1 MADYLRVADL
11 KYPKESM
18 VIVDLESKEELDKIE
33 SDKRFVI
40 RVELLMDGTFQDYYY
55 VFQDTF
61 VYRYRTPLHEHL
73 RG

>member
-1 MADYLRVADL
+1 MEYQRIVDL
-11 KYPKESM
+11 KYPKDRM
-18 VIVDLESKEELDKIE
+18 IVVDLESKEELDKIE

-40 RVELLMDGTFQDYYY
+40 RVELLMDGTYQDYYY
-55 VFQDTF
+55 VFLDTF